1 MSLTSWPRVA
11 GRCFVASGQSCHSL
25 DLNGSICAVAG
36 GGGHWLQRSPQNQPR
51 AESGNTGTPTL
62 SLFYILP
69 PPNPSFSV
77 LVEESNFQPDKPTSP
92 KVSRPGKTKQGASA
106 ALVKEVG
113 QGPRLSSPSRHTSRP
128 AQLLSVA
135 GSSDL
140 APKRAPRSPWSIL
153 GDASTMCLKGQV
165 PPWTEQKWR
174 PQKTRGQWVLI
185 EKSPNLQ

>member
-92 KVSRPGKTKQGASA
+92 KVSQPGKTKQGASA

-113 QGPRLSSPSRHTSRP
+113 QGPRLSSPITAHLPPSSTAQCSGQLRP
-128 AQLLSVA
+128 
-135 GSSDL
+135 
-140 APKRAPRSPWSIL
+140 
-153 GDASTMCLKGQV
+153 STKEGPTVTMVHPG
-165 PPWTEQKWR
+165 
-174 PQKTRGQWVLI
+174 
-185 EKSPNLQ
+185 